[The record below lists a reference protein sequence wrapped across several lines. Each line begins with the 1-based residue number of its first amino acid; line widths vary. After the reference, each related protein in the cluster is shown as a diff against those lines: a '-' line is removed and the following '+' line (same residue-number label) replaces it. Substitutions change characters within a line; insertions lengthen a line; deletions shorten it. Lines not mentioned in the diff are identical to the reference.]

1 MNKKIKLLIL
11 IVLSLSVYFVYKSH
25 DSNMINYVSLGDGF
39 AKGMNSYQQPSY
51 GYSDYLKNYLDS
63 KYKLESYNDSFSY
76 QDMMTRDIKKD
87 IIINTHDNNHNSIK
101 FILREA
107 NLLTISVGINDFI
120 YEIDVNKPLTDYKK
134 EKIVTKIVDNFAA
147 DIKEIKKYYKND
159 IYVIGYYNFYPQ
171 NSVERNL
178 FNKLNIA
185 YKEYCEKN
193 ELIYVDNNNI
203 NKSLSNYLENPE
215 SFYPNVNGYEAIYKN
230 ILKKL
235 EI

>member
-1 MNKKIKLLIL
+1 MKRQIKLLIL
-11 IVLSLSVYFVYKSH
+11 IILSLSVYFVYKSY
-25 DSNMINYVSLGDGF
+25 NNNKINYVSLGDGF
-39 AKGMNSYQQPSY
+39 AKGINSYQQPSY
-51 GYSDYLKNYLDS
+51 GYSDYLKDYLKS
-63 KYKLESYNDSFSY
+63 KGKLENYNDSFSY
-76 QDMMTRDIKKD
+76 QDMMTKDIKKD

-107 NLLTISVGINDFI
+107 NLLTISVGINDLI

-134 EKIVTKIVDNFAA
+134 EKIITKIVDNFNE

-178 FNKLNIA
+178 LDTLNA
-185 YKEYCEKN
+185 NYQEYCKENK
-193 ELIYVDNNNI
+193 LIYVDNNNI

-215 SFYPNVNGYEAIYKN
+215 CFYPNVNGYEAIYKN